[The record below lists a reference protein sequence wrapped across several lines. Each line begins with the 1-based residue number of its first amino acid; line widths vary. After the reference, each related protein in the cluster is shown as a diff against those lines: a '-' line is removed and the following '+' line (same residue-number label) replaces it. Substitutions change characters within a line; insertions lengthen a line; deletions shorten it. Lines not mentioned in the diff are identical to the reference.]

1 MKKLILVLLFLSSHV
16 FSCDGP
22 YLKIGAGY
30 KFQETDHFHNVETGG
45 RTNIHFSDPVSA
57 RIELGIEKGNLSY
70 GVSHHSQWRTG
81 FPFNNEDEI
90 QKTEVFIDYKFNL

>member
-1 MKKLILVLLFLSSHV
+1 MKKLAILLLSVSYNCFA
-16 FSCDGP
+16 CDGP

-30 KFQETDHFHNVETGG
+30 KIQETDHFYNVETGA
-45 RTNIHFSDPVSA
+45 RTNIQFSDPLSA
-57 RIELGIEKGNLSY
+57 RIELGIEKGNISY